1 MTVDLALLLLMGV
14 MFACGI
20 YLLLERSLTRILLG
34 IMLVNNAAVVLLFLA
49 SGGVGRAPLYES
61 GVDPREYSDTLPQAL
76 ILTAIVIGFATT
88 AFLVAMIYRSWQLLR
103 QDDVAADVEDLKVA
117 SQSWWDAEDDSVLT
131 EEHSEFLDDA
141 ADPNAEYELATASA
155 PRAQDAA
162 KRPRPRHG
170 RPAARAGSAAEG
182 GDAGPASVL
191 GAPAEGGDRP

>member
-61 GVDPREYSDTLPQAL
+61 GVDPHEYSDTLPQAL

-131 EEHSEFLDDA
+131 EEHSEFMDDA

-162 KRPRPRHG
+162 KRSRPRHG
-170 RPAARAGSAAEG
+170 RPVVRAGSAAD
-182 GDAGPASVL
+182 GDAGTASPG